1 MFCDYMD
8 DKYNATKANQHFGHA
23 HGHGFHGMH
32 ISPMREAMEKPST
45 YIKYISISTFEKL
58 GSKERLN

>member
-1 MFCDYMD
+1 MD
-8 DKYNATKANQHFGHA
+8 DKDNATKANQHFGHA

-45 YIKYISISTFEKL
+45 YINIYPYLLLKSSAAK
-58 GSKERLN
+58 NA